1 MNPDQALELQ
11 VFQCVKAISHKTAG
25 QIYREL
31 RTRFHDVDPSV
42 LAGILDKI
50 IKGEDK

>member
-1 MNPDQALELQ
+1 MNDQTLEIQ
-11 VFQCVKAISHKTAG
+11 VLQCVKANAHKTAG

-31 RTRFHDVDPSV
+31 RTRFHDVESSV

>member
-1 MNPDQALELQ
+1 MNDQTLDLQ
-11 VFQCVKAISHKTAG
+11 VVQCVNANAHKSAG
-25 QIYREL
+25 EIYRVL
-31 RTRFHDVDPSV
+31 RTRFHDVEPSV